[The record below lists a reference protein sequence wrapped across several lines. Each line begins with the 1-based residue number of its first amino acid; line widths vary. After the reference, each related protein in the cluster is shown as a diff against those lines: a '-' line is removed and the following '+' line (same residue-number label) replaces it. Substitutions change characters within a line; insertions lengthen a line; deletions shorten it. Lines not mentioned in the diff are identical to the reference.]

1 MLTGETARVLTNA
14 QVVDRVASSPSS
26 SNPASSR
33 GLSQA
38 QEEGSRIRF
47 ADQNDTL
54 FLSSTGSAGETSRS
68 AGLQQVESGDATASS
83 ETEGKS
89 NLLQQ
94 VETRIQEAL
103 EDASDEADLSVRF
116 RRDEETGSTLVQ
128 FVEPDSGDVV
138 RQFPPE
144 DVLKF
149 ASRFQDLTGDLFAT
163 EVEQQSTSGA
173 LVNDQA

>member
-14 QVVDRVASSPSS
+14 QAVDRFAASPSS
-26 SNPASSR
+26 SNTTSTR

-47 ADQNDTL
+47 ADQNDSL
-54 FLSSTGSAGETSRS
+54 FLSSAESSERSNQSAGP
-68 AGLQQVESGDATASS
+68 QQTESGNAKASS
-83 ETEGKS
+83 QTEEKS

-94 VETRIQEAL
+94 VESRIQEAL
-103 EDASDEADLSVRF
+103 EEASDETNLSVRF

-128 FVEPDSGDVV
+128 FVEPDSGEVV

-163 EVEQQSTSGA
+163 EAEQQTASGA